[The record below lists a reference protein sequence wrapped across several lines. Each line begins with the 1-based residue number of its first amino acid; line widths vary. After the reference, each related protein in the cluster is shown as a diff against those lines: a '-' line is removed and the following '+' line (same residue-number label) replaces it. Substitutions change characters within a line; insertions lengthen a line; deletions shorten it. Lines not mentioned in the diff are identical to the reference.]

1 MKYLNI
7 GKGQVGQE
15 LGYFGSMLWQL
26 TRITNFSFYLTI
38 LGKLRF
44 SELGKR
50 VTLEAEISIFYI
62 K

>member
-7 GKGQVGQE
+7 GEGQVGQE

-26 TRITNFSFYLTI
+26 RRITNFSFYLTI
-38 LGKLRF
+38 LGQHRF
-44 SELGKR
+44 SESGKR
-50 VTLEAEISIFYI
+50 VALKAKISIFYI